1 MGDQRCD
8 CLPFSIDRLL
18 ALVKAS
24 KLWLPSCKMIVML
37 SMAIIMALIHKRIC
51 STFIFLF
58 LLTKHVKDQ
67 VLMMMILDQNLG
79 IHNSVETSS
88 TARWVYH
95 IYIMLLEFYHDVKVD
110 KFHCDVRLTKYCQ
123 MLIGRLKPWK
133 PPQKKQNERYIFFV
147 VYAYNR

>member
-1 MGDQRCD
+1 
-8 CLPFSIDRLL
+8 
-18 ALVKAS
+18 
-24 KLWLPSCKMIVML
+24 MIVML

-88 TARWVYH
+88 TARWVHH
-95 IYIMLLEFYHDVKVD
+95 IHIMLLEFYHDVGVEPFYGSFIQIFFISVVD
-110 KFHCDVRLTKYCQ
+110 KLHCDVRLTKYSQ
-123 MLIGRLKPWK
+123 MLIERL
-133 PPQKKQNERYIFFV
+133 FFS
-147 VYAYNR
+147 